1 MAEYFGYQAPTR
13 IDWSAINKELQGV
26 VQDVEAKR
34 EERRVLNEKAFS
46 DLATSIESTK
56 PMENQ
61 SVESFVGSSAA
72 SVRDKMLQLN
82 RDFKAGKIKG
92 RDYRNIMNNINSS
105 WATFGDTAKGLDER
119 VTAIM
124 QRQQQGENGE
134 PPQGSSA
141 EAFITGEILGMKE
154 FNNKAIQIGENGD
167 LYIQDTQD
175 PSNIFNLRTVGSLDN
190 FVDNRIDVPSAVQ
203 NTAKQWG
210 EWVVQ
215 EANSRGE
222 EVKIED
228 LRKNPE
234 YSKASQ
240 DLVWSIANP
249 KNPRAI
255 VGVLVDNS
263 NEDYKFYRTEKQKA
277 EIIAEE
283 IKKKEQMLGK
293 EMSEAERIAFSEDLL
308 KNKMIGWQMD
318 ANGEFQPM
326 INDDMV
332 TKAQDVV
339 RRQIE
344 AQVDRSVI
352 ESAGYAPSSGG
363 GGSGAG
369 SGTDASYD
377 LYPKLNEAWRLGKT
391 NPSGSAS
398 TLSSLTKGKYT
409 FKWEQGG
416 LAIYKGIANDDP
428 DLLSLEPNSKIAT
441 VKSLEDA
448 AQYFYGYTEAKG
460 IGGAISKFKE
470 ERSRYKANNPSSNN
484 TSSGAGDS
492 IFK

>member
-13 IDWSAINKELQGV
+13 IDWGAINKELQGV
-26 VQDVEAKR
+26 VKDVEAKR
-34 EERRVLNEKAFS
+34 EERRVLNEKAYS
-46 DLATSIESTK
+46 DLTKAIESTEPLK
-56 PMENQ
+56 NQ
-61 SVESFVGSSAA
+61 SAEAFVGSTASA
-72 SVRDKMLQLN
+72 VRDEQMRLK
-82 RDFKAGKIKG
+82 RDWQAGKIKG
-92 RDYRNIMNNINSS
+92 RDYRNIINNMNSS
-105 WATFGDTAKGLDER
+105 WSTFAQTAKGLDER

-141 EAFITGEILGMKE
+141 EAFITGEILSMKD
-154 FNNKAIQIGENGD
+154 FNNKVGKVGENGD
-167 LYIQDTQD
+167 IYIQDTTD

-228 LRKNPE
+228 LRNNPE
-234 YSKASQ
+234 YNKASQ

-293 EMSEAERIAFSEDLL
+293 EMSEAERVAFGEELL

-318 ANGEFQPM
+318 ANGEFQPI

-332 TKAQDVV
+332 KKAQDVV

-352 ESAGYAPSSGG
+352 ESAGYAPRSGG
-363 GGSGAG
+363 DGNGA
-369 SGTDASYD
+369 DNASSKYATYASIYNAWGKDMNVLKNMNPEYD
-377 LYPKLNEAWRLGKT
+377 
-391 NPSGSAS
+391 
-398 TLSSLTKGKYT
+398 
-409 FKWEQGG
+409 FKWDPEKEQVHVYKVEYVKDNKGESKKELRYISSANQARDLARYFWKESTKAQAEEKFDAEKEAFKAAG
-416 LAIYKGIANDDP
+416 LFDQDG
-428 DLLSLEPNSKIAT
+428 
-441 VKSLEDA
+441 
-448 AQYFYGYTEAKG
+448 
-460 IGGAISKFKE
+460 
-470 ERSRYKANNPSSNN
+470 NN
-484 TSSGAGDS
+484 TSGGAGDS

>member
-13 IDWSAINKELQGV
+13 IDWGAINKELQGV
-26 VQDVEAKR
+26 VEGIETKR
-34 EERRVLNEKAFS
+34 EERRILNEKVYS
-46 DLATSIESTK
+46 DLTKSIESTEPLK
-56 PMENQ
+56 NQ
-61 SVESFVGSSAA
+61 SAEAFVGSTA
-72 SVRDKMLQLN
+72 STVRDEQLRLK
-82 RDFKAGKIKG
+82 RDWQAGKIKG
-92 RDYRNIMNNINSS
+92 RDYRNIINNMNSS
-105 WATFGDTAKGLDER
+105 WGTFAQTAKGLDER

-141 EAFITGEILGMKE
+141 EAFITGEILSMKD
-154 FNNKAIQIGENGD
+154 FNNKVGKVGENGD
-167 LYIQDTQD
+167 LYIQDTTD
-175 PSNIFNLRTVGSLDN
+175 PSNIFNLRTVGSIDN

-249 KNPRAI
+249 KNPRGI

-263 NEDYKFYRTEKQKA
+263 SEDYKFYRTDKQKA

-308 KNKMIGWQMD
+308 KNKMIGWEMD
-318 ANGEFQPM
+318 GNGEFQPI

-344 AQVDRSVI
+344 SQVDRSVI
-352 ESAGYAPSSGG
+352 ESAGYAPNRGSG
-363 GGSGAG
+363 GGSGSG
-369 SGTDASYD
+369 SGDDTSYD
-377 LYPKLNEAWRLGKT
+377 LYPKLNEAWRLGKS
-391 NPSGSAS
+391 NPSASAS

-409 FKWEQGG
+409 FKWEKGG

-470 ERSRYKANNPSSNN
+470 ERSRYKANNPNSN
-484 TSSGAGDS
+484 TSGELDQ
-492 IFK
+492 

>member
-13 IDWSAINKELQGV
+13 VDWGSVNKELQGV

-46 DLATSIESTK
+46 DLAKSIESTEPLK
-56 PMENQ
+56 NQ
-61 SVESFVGSSAA
+61 SAEAFVGTTAA
-72 SVRDKMLQLN
+72 TVRDEMLKLN

-92 RDYRNIMNNINSS
+92 RDYRNKLANINSS
-105 WATFGDTAKGLDER
+105 WGTFAQTAKGLDER

-141 EAFITGEILGMKE
+141 EAFITGEILGMKD
-154 FNNKAIQIGENGD
+154 FNDKAVKIGDNGD

-175 PSNIFNLRTVGSLDN
+175 PSNVFNLRTVGSLDN

-210 EWVVQ
+210 EWIVQ
-215 EANSRGE
+215 EAKSSGKE
-222 EVKIED
+222 IKIED
-228 LRKNPE
+228 LRNNDEAYKA
-234 YSKASQ
+234 ASQ

-263 NEDYKFYRTEKQKA
+263 SEDYKFYRTDKQKA

-318 ANGEFQPM
+318 GNGEFQPI

-344 AQVDRSVI
+344 LQIDRSVI
-352 ESAGYAPSSGG
+352 ESAGYAPNRGGSG
-363 GGSGAG
+363 GGSGDG

-391 NPSGSAS
+391 NPNGSAA

-409 FKWEQGG
+409 FKWEKGG

-470 ERSRYKANNPSSNN
+470 ERSRYKANNPNSN
-484 TSSGAGDS
+484 TSGELD
-492 IFK
+492 